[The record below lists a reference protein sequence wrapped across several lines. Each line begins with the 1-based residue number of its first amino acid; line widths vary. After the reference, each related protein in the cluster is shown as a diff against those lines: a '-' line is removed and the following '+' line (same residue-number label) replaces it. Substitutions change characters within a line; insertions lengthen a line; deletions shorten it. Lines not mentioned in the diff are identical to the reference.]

1 MLFLIIF
8 SGLLVVYFFVVDP
21 LVKRYKLK
29 PHKRV
34 LPVFDIIGA
43 FIDLFR
49 FH

>member
-1 MLFLIIF
+1 MLFLIIL
-8 SGLLVVYFFVVDP
+8 SVLLVVYFMIVDP
-21 LVKRYKLK
+21 LIKRYKLK
-29 PHKRV
+29 PHKRA